1 MTILRRIWRFLVGV
15 KDALALVLL
24 LVFFAAIWAG
34 LRSGAPATVP
44 TDSAL
49 VLALDGQIVDQA
61 NERSIIASL
70 AGGDGAARQI
80 EVRDVLKALDRAKG
94 DKRIKAVVLELDAFT
109 GGGQANLQAIG
120 RALTAVRAS
129 GKPVLTYAT
138 AYTDD
143 SYYLAAHASQVWL
156 NPLGGVLLTGPG
168 GTNLY
173 FKKALDKLDVDV
185 NVFRVG
191 TYKSAVEPYT
201 RSAASPEAKAASQAL
216 VDTLWA
222 SYRADVAKVRP
233 KVDLTALLADLPARV
248 KAQGGSLSQVA
259 RAAGLVDKLGSVEE
273 FTDMLRAAYG
283 KGDDKR
289 IDSFNGIGLSRY
301 LSATS
306 SLTKRGGDAV
316 GIVYVAGNIVDGTAP
331 AGTAGADTIARQV
344 DRALA
349 DDSIKALV
357 VRIDSPGGSVMASE
371 RIREALLEARK
382 RKLPIVA
389 SLGPV
394 AASGGY
400 WVATVADE
408 IIAEP
413 STITGSIGVFA
424 VIPSF
429 NRLLDK
435 VGIGADGVKSTPYT
449 GSPDVLRGLSP
460 DTKFLLQASVE
471 DIYRRFTGL
480 VAASR
485 KLPIARVDEIGQGRV
500 WAGSTAREIGLV
512 DSFGGL
518 DAAVAAA
525 AKRAKLP
532 ADVRTVDIERR
543 PSFPFAL
550 LNSMFGDEEDN
561 ATSQASLRD
570 PFARLARIDRAR
582 ILSAL
587 AQAQA
592 LANGPTMQA
601 SCLDCAGFLPAR
613 AATAAPQDWLQTVAA
628 LLSQR

>member
-1 MTILRRIWRFLVGV
+1 MSIIRGLWRFLVGV

-24 LVFFAAIWAG
+24 LLFFAAVWAG
-34 LRSGAPATVP
+34 LRGGTPVTVP

-61 NERSIIASL
+61 NERSFLAEL
-70 AGGDGAARQI
+70 AGGESARQI
-80 EVRDVLKALDRAKG
+80 EVRNVLRALDRARD
-94 DKRIKAVVLELDAFT
+94 DKRIKGVVLELDAFT

-120 RALTAVRAS
+120 RALRAVRAS
-129 GKPVLTYAT
+129 GKPVLAYAT

-143 SYYLAAHASQVWL
+143 SYYLAAHASQIWL

-173 FKKALDKLDVDV
+173 FKKALDKLDIDV

-191 TYKSAVEPYT
+191 TYKSAVEPFT
-201 RSAASPEAKAASQAL
+201 RSDASPEAKAASQEL

-222 SYRADVAKVRP
+222 SYRDDVATVRP
-233 KVDLTALLADLPARV
+233 AVDLVAFLGDLPARV
-248 KAQGGSLSQVA
+248 KANGGSLSETA
-259 RAAGLVDKLGSVEE
+259 RAAGLVDKLGSEE
-273 FTDMLRAAYG
+273 QFTDMLRASYG
-283 KGDDKR
+283 KGDDDR

-316 GIVYVAGNIVDGTAP
+316 GIVYVAGDIVDGTAP
-331 AGTAGADTIARQV
+331 AGTAGADTIAREI

-408 IIAEP
+408 IIAER

-449 GSPDVLRGLSP
+449 GSPDILRGLSS
-460 DTKFLLQASVE
+460 DTKLLLQASVE

-512 DSFGGL
+512 DNFGGIE
-518 DAAVAAA
+518 AAVAAA

-543 PSFPFAL
+543 PSLPFAI
-550 LNSMFGDEEDN
+550 LNGLFGDDEDS
-561 ATSQASLRD
+561 AGDQASLRD

-582 ILSAL
+582 ILGAL

-592 LANGPTMQA
+592 VANGPTMQA
-601 SCLDCAGFLPAR
+601 SCLDCAGLLPAR
-613 AATAAPQDWLQTVAA
+613 TPPAASQGWAETAAA
-628 LLSQR
+628 LLDRR